1 MSPWDTSWES
11 ICNNPLLQDL
21 PYKIETNHFNK
32 IIMSPA
38 SSWHGGFEAEIAA
51 ALKSRLPAGRVI
63 NECAVETSDG
73 IKVVDVSWISR
84 PRYAPYTGRF
94 HFRSLL
100 RSAWRLFHR
109 AIPGWRCSVRCSSI
123 SNGAPSKCGFAMRTV
138 TLNSSHASSR
148 NRSRVRSCA
157 PNSRSPLIGID
168 WGHGGR
174 WWCESLREPVV

>member
-84 PRYAPYTGRF
+84 PRYAPY
-94 HFRSLL
+94 
-100 RSAWRLFHR
+100 HR
-109 AIPGWRCSVRCSSI
+109 AFSLPIAPEICVEIVSPSNTRVEMLGKMQLYFERGALEVWLCDENGHFEFFSCQQPEPITSSI
-123 SNGAPSKCGFAMRTV
+123 VCPDF
-138 TLNSSHASSR
+138 
-148 NRSRVRSCA
+148 
-157 PNSRSPLIGID
+157 PLTINWD
-168 WGHGGR
+168 
-174 WWCESLREPVV
+174 